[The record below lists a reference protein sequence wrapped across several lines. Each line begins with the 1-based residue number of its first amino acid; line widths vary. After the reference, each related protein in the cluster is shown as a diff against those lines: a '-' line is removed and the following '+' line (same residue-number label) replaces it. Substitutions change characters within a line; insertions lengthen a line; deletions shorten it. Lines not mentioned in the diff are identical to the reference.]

1 MYIRELD
8 IDIEIRD
15 KANKIIRYR
24 ARIKNRDT

>member
-15 KANKIIRYR
+15 MGNKIIRYR